1 MVLLVLTG
9 QLHCLVLGQRDTDR
23 LPVELLPIQVA
34 HGCKGEDT
42 PDCRVLQFCSDTNP
56 RPEFLCPHR
65 HHTLQGPFC
74 LTVFFAYF
82 PLTPTSHPCPRAA
95 PQQHL
100 RGTDTFGSS
109 VGREESANIKALTT
123 PFVPNCSESDSA
135 KLTKLGLIPI
145 GHLNQGVI
153 FLIK

>member
-56 RPEFLCPHR
+56 RPEFLCPRR
-65 HHTLQGPFC
+65 HHTLQGPSASLC
-74 LTVFFAYF
+74 SL
-82 PLTPTSHPCPRAA
+82 PTSLSHPQATPAPELPHSHTPR
-95 PQQHL
+95 
-100 RGTDTFGSS
+100 GMDTFESS

-123 PFVPNCSESDSA
+123 PFIPNCSESDPA